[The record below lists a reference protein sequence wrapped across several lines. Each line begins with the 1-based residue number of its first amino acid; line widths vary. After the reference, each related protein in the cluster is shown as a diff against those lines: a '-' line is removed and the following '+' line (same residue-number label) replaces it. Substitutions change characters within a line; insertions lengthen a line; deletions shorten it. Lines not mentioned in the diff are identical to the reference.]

1 MAWNKPV
8 VSSILGLVLNYK
20 HLVVFHQK
28 LNISLYM
35 YKKGYVTIFLLV
47 YVDDIIVTSSSPSAI
62 DALLTDL
69 KSKFAITNLGSLHY
83 FLGIEVKWT
92 CDVLCYLKKNTL
104 LIFCTRLVCL
114 LANWL
119 LHPCLHRRNY
129 LHMLVIHWAR
139 RKLLNIKV

>member
-1 MAWNKPV
+1 

-35 YKKGYVTIFLLV
+35 YKKGYVTIFLLI

-92 CDVLCYLKKNTL
+92 CDVLCYLKKKYTTN
-104 LIFCTRLVCL
+104 
-114 LANWL
+114 L
-119 LHPCLHRRNY
+119 LHKVG
-129 LHMLVIHWAR
+129 MLAC
-139 RKLLNIKV
+139 KLVATPMSTSEKLSAHVGDPLSMEEVTKYQSVVDPL

>member
-1 MAWNKPV
+1 
-8 VSSILGLVLNYK
+8 
-20 HLVVFHQK
+20 
-28 LNISLYM
+28 M

-92 CDVLCYLKKNTL
+92 CDVLCYLKKKYTTNPL
-104 LIFCTRLVCL
+104 HKVGMLACKLV
-114 LANWL
+114 AT
-119 LHPCLHRRNY
+119 P
-129 LHMLVIHWAR
+129 MSTSE
-139 RKLLNIKV
+139 KLSAHVGDPLSMEEVTKYQSVVDPL